1 MSMNN
6 HDRAAQ
12 PSNPLGDS
20 DGSVDDVFAA
30 TQRRMSQR
38 RSAPKTGPA
47 PAEAIGALTGSS
59 NPVNKYLANRNARP
73 VTMRRYED
81 KLRRAAEL
89 LVEAGF
95 VEGAGIRCTREFPW
109 HRVSVADADALSQL
123 LTRKYSSAKSRE
135 NVLGV
140 VRSVLRQCA
149 RAELLDRR
157 TCDELLDALPVRG
170 GETNVAGRELSDNE
184 LLALLGAVM
193 ANPNQVLATRDA
205 AILYVFMSTGCRVSE
220 LVDFDLRDYRSED
233 RSLLVRVTKS
243 NRPVRVWL
251 ADEAAERLEH
261 WLAIRG
267 ANSGPLFLS
276 WYGERLTT
284 SGVGFVLRSAKR
296 SAGLSKRTTSHDFRR
311 TFITR
316 MLRAG
321 VDPFTVRRLVN
332 HKNVATTMVYD
343 RRTEEEDRQAV
354 ERLKMPDPR
363 TTLAPNG
370 HAPNEE
376 ESP

>member
-1 MSMNN
+1 MSMHN

-12 PSNPLGDS
+12 PGKTEGSS
-20 DGSVDDVFAA
+20 DVEFDDLFAA
-30 TQRRMSQR
+30 AQLRMSRR
-38 RSAPKTGPA
+38 RSAPRNGPA
-47 PAEAIGALTGSS
+47 PAEAIGALVGSS

-123 LTRKYSSAKSRE
+123 LTRKYTSAKSRG

-149 RAELLDRR
+149 RADLLDRK

-170 GETNVAGRELSDNE
+170 GDTNIAGRELSDNE
-184 LLALLGAVM
+184 LLALVRAVM
-193 ANPNQVLATRDA
+193 AQPNQVLAARDA
-205 AILYVFMSTGCRVSE
+205 DILYVFMSTGCRVSE
-220 LVDFDLRDYRSED
+220 LVDFDLQDYRSED

-251 ADEAAERLEH
+251 AGPAAERLAY

-267 ANSGPLFLS
+267 SKSGPLFLS
-276 WYGERLTT
+276 WYGDRLTT
-284 SGVGFVLRSAKR
+284 SGVGSVLRNAKR
-296 SAGLSKRTTSHDFRR
+296 SAGLAKRTTSHDFRR

-332 HKNVATTMVYD
+332 HKNVATTMICD
-343 RRTEEEDRQAV
+343 RRTEEEDREAV
-354 ERLKMPDPR
+354 ERLQMPDPR
-363 TTLAPNG
+363 SWPATDGEKHDDTG
-370 HAPNEE
+370 
-376 ESP
+376 SQ